1 MSLEDRYDETW
12 EVAYTDIMTELY
24 SEAVPGVELDSLE
37 DMVEEADQPEEGPPI
52 YLKHFLDEDTQ
63 EDFMEDI
70 LDEYGIER
78 DYDQFQ
84 AKKAV
89 FLGSGPSTNLE
100 TVDRA
105 REDYGLEPVSEML
118 EGEGGEDSDEQ

>member
-1 MSLEDRYDETW
+1 MSLEDRYGETW
-12 EVAYTDIMTELY
+12 EQAYTDIMTGLY

-52 YLKHFLDEDTQ
+52 YLEHFLDADTQ
-63 EDFMEDI
+63 EELIEDV
-70 LDEYGIER
+70 LEDYGIED
-78 DYDQFQ
+78 DYDVFE

-89 FLGSGPSTNLE
+89 FLGAGPSTSLE

-105 REDYGLEPVSEML
+105 REDYDMEPVSEML
-118 EGEGGEDSDEQ
+118 DGEGDI

>member
-1 MSLEDRYDETW
+1 VSLGDRYGEAW
-12 EVAYTDIMTELY
+12 EQAYTDIMTDLY

-63 EDFMEDI
+63 EELIEDV
-70 LDEYGIER
+70 LEEYGIED
-78 DYDQFQ
+78 DYDVFE

-89 FLGSGPSTNLE
+89 FLGSGPSTNLS
-100 TVDRA
+100 TVDNA
-105 REDYGLEPVSEML
+105 REDYDLEPVSEML
-118 EGEGGEDSDEQ
+118 DGEGDTE